1 MSLFIEVNDVE
12 KGCQVIINLDT
23 VMEIAPLRTG
33 GCEIAFPD
41 QASVGGKRTIK
52 VTDSYAMFKQLALQV
67 VSAEDIAKV
76 NGRIAAG
83 KKEKPPVD
91 DVLASIPKL

>member
-1 MSLFIEVNDVE
+1 
-12 KGCQVIINLDT
+12 
-23 VMEIAPLRTG
+23 
-33 GCEIAFPD
+33 
-41 QASVGGKRTIK
+41 
-52 VTDSYAMFKQLALQV
+52 MFKQLALQV

>member
-1 MSLFIEVNDVE
+1 MSLFVELNDVE

-41 QASVGGKRTIK
+41 QASVGGKRTMK
-52 VTDSYAMFKQLALQV
+52 VTDSYSMFKQLALQV
-67 VSAEDIAKV
+67 VSADDIAKV

>member
-1 MSLFIEVNDVE
+1 MSLFVEVNDVE

-41 QASVGGKRTIK
+41 QASVGGKRTMK